1 MAKKRVAPD
10 RKKALKKIDNI
21 PKCSQQP
28 RSSPPKRRTDFSSF
42 FCKSISL
49 FNSEGK
55 ELFPSSIVRCSKSQE
70 EGSGFSSNST
80 EASFLEVE
88 LVGQDALL
96 ESSDSREVGKD
107 GSDAS
112 PVSVAW
118 AKSHKMWWS
127 AEDMLQKEHHILSSE
142 LIKRS
147 AASNHSDEQDFSSGS
162 SGNNILTLPPCI
174 LICNTENFQGCSC
187 MLLPSFLVFLTDVSV
202 ALTLVLF
209 LNTFFL
215 DELALFIGEATN
227 IVFS

>member
-49 FNSEGK
+49 FNSDSLLLEKNAEGK

-147 AASNHSDEQDFSSGS
+147 AASNHSDEQDFSSDKSTLSSNRAEDDIIERGRGKRERKPKLHFDDITCPLNPERKVRRLRIMRYLGLTPPVGS
-162 SGNNILTLPPCI
+162 P
-174 LICNTENFQGCSC
+174 F
-187 MLLPSFLVFLTDVSV
+187 
-202 ALTLVLF
+202 
-209 LNTFFL
+209 
-215 DELALFIGEATN
+215 
-227 IVFS
+227 